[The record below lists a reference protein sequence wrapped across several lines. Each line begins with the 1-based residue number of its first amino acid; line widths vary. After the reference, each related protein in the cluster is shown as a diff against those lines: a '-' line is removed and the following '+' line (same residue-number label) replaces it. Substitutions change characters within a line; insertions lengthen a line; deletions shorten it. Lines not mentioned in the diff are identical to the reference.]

1 MDSYRTSSWVAGAGS
16 ALFFGQETQFWF
28 PEMAG
33 LDSGTEGTVA
43 IAGID
48 WFAGP
53 NGPDNQAEK
62 FQRYDGMKS
71 LTLIMS
77 LL

>member
-1 MDSYRTSSWVAGAGS
+1 
-16 ALFFGQETQFWF
+16 
-28 PEMAG
+28 MAG

-53 NGPDNQAEK
+53 SGPDNQADLDLLLIPK
-62 FQRYDGMKS
+62 LWRHVIVIAMIP
-71 LTLIMS
+71 LTIMMVRIFI
-77 LL
+77 LM

>member
-1 MDSYRTSSWVAGAGS
+1 
-16 ALFFGQETQFWF
+16 
-28 PEMAG
+28 MAG

-53 NGPDNQAEK
+53 SGPDNQADLDL
-62 FQRYDGMKS
+62 Y
-71 LTLIMS
+71 
-77 LL
+77 

>member
-1 MDSYRTSSWVAGAGS
+1 MRFICSCRLLIVSLKW
-16 ALFFGQETQFWF
+16 
-28 PEMAG
+28 MAG

-53 NGPDNQAEK
+53 SGPDNQA
-62 FQRYDGMKS
+62 D
-71 LTLIMS
+71 LDLC
-77 LL
+77 

>member
-1 MDSYRTSSWVAGAGS
+1 MDGLHLGLLV
-16 ALFFGQETQFWF
+16 LLVVPFFFDQETQFWF

-53 NGPDNQAEK
+53 SGPDNQA
-62 FQRYDGMKS
+62 GIS
-71 LTLIMS
+71 TV
-77 LL
+77 